1 MLPFKTIFAELLAPH
16 IPELITEQIIDLI
29 EIPPQGL

>member
-1 MLPFKTIFAELLAPH
+1 MLPFKNIFAELLAPH
-16 IPELITEQIIDLI
+16 IPELTIEQVIDLI